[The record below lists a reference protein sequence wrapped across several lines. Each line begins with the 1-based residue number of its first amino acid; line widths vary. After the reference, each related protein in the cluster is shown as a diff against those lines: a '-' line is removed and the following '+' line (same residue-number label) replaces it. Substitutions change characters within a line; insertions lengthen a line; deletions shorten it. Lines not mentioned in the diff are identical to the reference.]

1 MTAQNAQT
9 RPDAS
14 DMAEFH
20 EMGHATLP
28 GALPATLIDGL
39 RGTFLSYVAQKHE
52 GLSGFEKSLGASAT
66 KATFSLSEAPKAIRD
81 LVCAPALA
89 EIAARALGADR
100 VRVLHFNGFFKPGG
114 GMATPWHQ
122 DMGYIPLDCEDVVTT
137 WVPLVAVSEE
147 MGPLV
152 FASGSH
158 RAGAQPMTDL
168 GTRYPLRRAPEM
180 MPGDVSLHHGWTAHC
195 SLPNRSK
202 QIRAAVAISYFPD
215 GARLHLPDGGPPMM
229 DSLRAECMPGL
240 APGDLV
246 TTPATPVVYPPCAA

>member
-1 MTAQNAQT
+1 MTTQHAPT
-9 RPDAS
+9 RPGTP
-14 DMAEFH
+14 DMTEFR
-20 EMGHATLP
+20 ENGHAALP
-28 GALPATLIDGL
+28 RALPAALIDGL

-66 KATFSLSEAPKAIRD
+66 KATFSLSEAPQPIRD

-137 WVPLVAVSEE
+137 WVPLVGVTEE

-158 RAGAQPMTDL
+158 HAGAQPLTDL

-180 MPGDVSLHHGWTAHC
+180 APGDVSIHHGWTAHC

-215 GARLHLPDGGPPMM
+215 GARLRLPDGGPPMM
-229 DSLRAECMPGL
+229 ASLRAECMPGL
-240 APGDLV
+240 VPGDLV
-246 TTPATPVVYPPCAA
+246 TTSATPLVFPPRAA